1 MKLAIGSDHGGFRL
15 KEAIKTYLLAH
26 NYEVTDFGTE
36 SEDSCDYPDFAL
48 PVAEAVAKGEYDRGI
63 LICGTGIGIGIVAN
77 KVKGVRAALCH
88 DTFSAEA
95 CRNHNDANI
104 LTMGERIVGE
114 GLALKIVETFLNSD
128 FEGGRHQRRVD
139 KIKAL
144 EENQ

>member
-26 NYEVTDFGTE
+26 DYEVTDFGTE

-114 GLALKIVETFLNSD
+114 VLALKIVETFLNSD

>member
-26 NYEVTDFGTE
+26 DYEVTDFGTE

-48 PVAEAVAKGEYDRGI
+48 PVAQAVAKGEYDRGI

-114 GLALKIVETFLNSD
+114 GLALKIVETFLNSE

>member
-26 NYEVTDFGTE
+26 DYEVTDFGTE

-114 GLALKIVETFLNSD
+114 GLALKSVETFLNSD

>member
-26 NYEVTDFGTE
+26 DYEVTDFGTE

-48 PVAEAVAKGEYDRGI
+48 PVAEAVAKGEYDKGI

>member
-1 MKLAIGSDHGGFRL
+1 M
-15 KEAIKTYLLAH
+15 
-26 NYEVTDFGTE
+26 TDFGTE

>member
-26 NYEVTDFGTE
+26 DYEVTDFGTE

-48 PVAEAVAKGEYDRGI
+48 PVAQAVAKGEYDRGI

-114 GLALKIVETFLNSD
+114 GLALKIVETFLNRD

>member
-15 KEAIKTYLLAH
+15 KEAIKTYLLDH
-26 NYEVTDFGTE
+26 DYEVTDFGTE

>member
-26 NYEVTDFGTE
+26 DYEVTDFGTE

-63 LICGTGIGIGIVAN
+63 LICGTGIGIGIVAK

>member
-26 NYEVTDFGTE
+26 DYEVTDFGTE

-48 PVAEAVAKGEYDRGI
+48 PVAEAVAKGEYYRGI

>member
-26 NYEVTDFGTE
+26 DYEVTDFGTE
-36 SEDSCDYPDFAL
+36 GEDSCDYPDFAL

>member
-15 KEAIKTYLLAH
+15 KEAIKTYLLVH
-26 NYEVTDFGTE
+26 DYEVTDFGTE

-128 FEGGRHQRRVD
+128 FKGGRHQRRVD

>member
-26 NYEVTDFGTE
+26 DYEVTDFGTE

-114 GLALKIVETFLNSD
+114 GHALKIVETFLNSD

>member
-26 NYEVTDFGTE
+26 DYEVTDFGTE

-63 LICGTGIGIGIVAN
+63 LIWGTGIGIGIVAN

>member
-15 KEAIKTYLLAH
+15 KEAIKTYLLVH
-26 NYEVTDFGTE
+26 DYEVTDFGTE

-144 EENQ
+144 ENQ

>member
-15 KEAIKTYLLAH
+15 KEAIKTYLLAYD
-26 NYEVTDFGTE
+26 YEVTDFGTE

>member
-26 NYEVTDFGTE
+26 DYEVTDFGTE

-48 PVAEAVAKGEYDRGI
+48 PVAQAVAKGEYDRGI

-114 GLALKIVETFLNSD
+114 GLALKIVETFLNSE

-144 EENQ
+144 ENQ

>member
-26 NYEVTDFGTE
+26 DYEVTDFGTE

-128 FEGGRHQRRVD
+128 FEGGRHQKRVD
-139 KIKAL
+139 LLDK
-144 EENQ
+144 

>member
-26 NYEVTDFGTE
+26 DYEVTDFGTE

>member
-26 NYEVTDFGTE
+26 DYEVTDFGTE

-114 GLALKIVETFLNSD
+114 GLALKIVETFLNSE
-128 FEGGRHQRRVD
+128 FKGGRHQRRVD

>member
-26 NYEVTDFGTE
+26 DYEVTDFGTE

-128 FEGGRHQRRVD
+128 FEGGRHQRRVN

>member
-26 NYEVTDFGTE
+26 DYEVTDFGTE

-48 PVAEAVAKGEYDRGI
+48 PVAQAVAKGEYDKGI

>member
-15 KEAIKTYLLAH
+15 KEAIKTHLLAH
-26 NYEVTDFGTE
+26 DYEVTDFGTE

>member
-15 KEAIKTYLLAH
+15 KEAIKTYLLVH
-26 NYEVTDFGTE
+26 DYEVTDFGTE

>member
-26 NYEVTDFGTE
+26 DYEVTDFGTE

-48 PVAEAVAKGEYDRGI
+48 PVAQAVAKGEYDRGI

>member
-15 KEAIKTYLLAH
+15 KEAIKTYLLDY

-95 CRNHNDANI
+95 CRTHNDANI

>member
-15 KEAIKTYLLAH
+15 KEAIKTYLLDH
-26 NYEVTDFGTE
+26 DYEVTDFGTD

-48 PVAEAVAKGEYDRGI
+48 PVAQAVAKGEYDKGI

>member
-26 NYEVTDFGTE
+26 DYEVTDFGTE

-63 LICGTGIGIGIVAN
+63 LICGTGIGIDIVAN

>member
-26 NYEVTDFGTE
+26 DYEVTDFGTE

-114 GLALKIVETFLNSD
+114 GLALKIVETFLNSE

>member
-26 NYEVTDFGTE
+26 DYEVTDFGTE
-36 SEDSCDYPDFAL
+36 SEDSCDYPDFAH

>member
-1 MKLAIGSDHGGFRL
+1 MKLAIGSDHGGFHL

>member
-15 KEAIKTYLLAH
+15 KETIKTYLLAH
-26 NYEVTDFGTE
+26 DYEVTDFGTE
-36 SEDSCDYPDFAL
+36 GEDSCDYPDFAL

-77 KVKGVRAALCH
+77 KIKGVRAALCH

>member
-26 NYEVTDFGTE
+26 DYEVTDFGTE

-144 EENQ
+144 ENQ

>member
-15 KEAIKTYLLAH
+15 KETIKTYLLAH
-26 NYEVTDFGTE
+26 DYEVTDFGTE

-48 PVAEAVAKGEYDRGI
+48 PVAEAVAKGKYDRGI

-139 KIKAL
+139 KIKTL
-144 EENQ
+144 ENQ

>member
-15 KEAIKTYLLAH
+15 KEAIKTYLLDH
-26 NYEVTDFGTE
+26 DYEVTDFGTD

-48 PVAEAVAKGEYDRGI
+48 PVAQAVAKGEYDRGI

-114 GLALKIVETFLNSD
+114 GLALKIVETFLNSE

-144 EENQ
+144 EN

>member
-15 KEAIKTYLLAH
+15 KETIKTYLLAH
-26 NYEVTDFGTE
+26 DYEVTDFGTE

>member
-1 MKLAIGSDHGGFRL
+1 MVVFVL

-26 NYEVTDFGTE
+26 DYEVTDFGTE

-95 CRNHNDANI
+95 CRNHNVPISSRWENV
-104 LTMGERIVGE
+104 LSG
-114 GLALKIVETFLNSD
+114 
-128 FEGGRHQRRVD
+128 
-139 KIKAL
+139 KASP
-144 EENQ
+144 

>member
-26 NYEVTDFGTE
+26 DYEVTDFGTE

-48 PVAEAVAKGEYDRGI
+48 PVAEAVANGEYDRGI

>member
-15 KEAIKTYLLAH
+15 KEAIKTYLLDH
-26 NYEVTDFGTE
+26 DYEVTDFGTD

-48 PVAEAVAKGEYDRGI
+48 PVAQAVAKGEYDRGI

-114 GLALKIVETFLNSD
+114 GLALKIVETFLNSE

-139 KIKAL
+139 KIKTL
-144 EENQ
+144 ENQ